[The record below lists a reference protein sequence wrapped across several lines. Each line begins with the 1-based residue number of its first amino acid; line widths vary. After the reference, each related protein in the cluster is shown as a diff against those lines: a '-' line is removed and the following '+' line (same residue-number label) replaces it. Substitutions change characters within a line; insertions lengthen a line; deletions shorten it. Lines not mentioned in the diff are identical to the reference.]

1 MHSLLIG
8 GPKFGH
14 KCWFS
19 FVRLVWYV
27 WRTGFFA
34 FEFSGINL
42 SELFVLTCD
51 MGMHIVRIY
60 QLWYHTSHL
69 YLEKYPTG
77 QPPLF
82 AAPADA
88 PAVEARSVAAC
99 LTASAGTMLESKV
112 GICLQAQC
120 FAGCLTAS
128 VGTMMESKAGICLQA
143 ACVCSA
149 AQMYYGACVST
160 MVQGSLLSLCGSY
173 PALLFMEALR
183 ARMLKVPFWRK
194 LIVDLIGQEHLE
206 ALEEHA
212 MVREPPSSAPSKAAV
227 LKGSANS
234 RMRPGSSRAVREKDL
249 EESDLPECVLCLDSI
264 ATSRMSQCKHFVACG
279 GCGPLL
285 HGATSCPMCRTPGT
299 LVQDVRSRSDMCTC
313 CQDRAACW
321 VMSNCEHWVACRNC
335 RCRLVY
341 HELRRRK
348 VAGVPSSA
356 QRVPTELLVSTEL
369 PCPLCRVEGSL
380 VKCM

>member
-1 MHSLLIG
+1 
-8 GPKFGH
+8 
-14 KCWFS
+14 
-19 FVRLVWYV
+19 
-27 WRTGFFA
+27 
-34 FEFSGINL
+34 
-42 SELFVLTCD
+42 
-51 MGMHIVRIY
+51 MGMHIVRVY

-77 QPPLF
+77 QTPLD

-88 PAVEARSVAAC
+88 PAVEARSFAAC

-112 GICLQAQC
+112 CLQAHS

-128 VGTMMESKAGICLQA
+128 VGTMLESKVGICLQA
-143 ACVCSA
+143 ACLYSA
-149 AQMYYGACVST
+149 VQMYHGACISIL
-160 MVQGSLLSLCGSY
+160 VQGSLLTLCLSY
-173 PALLFMEALR
+173 PALLCLTALHR
-183 ARMLKVPFWRK
+183 RLLKGPFWRK
-194 LIVDLIGQEHLE
+194 LIVDLIGQEHLD
-206 ALEEHA
+206 ALEAHA
-212 MVREPPSSAPSKAAV
+212 MVREPPVPAPSRAAA

-234 RMRPGSSRAVREKDL
+234 RTSPGSSRAVREQDL

-264 ATSRMSQCKHFVACG
+264 ATRRMSQCKHFVACG
-279 GCGPLL
+279 SCGPLL

-299 LVQDVRSRSDMCTC
+299 LVQDVRSRRNMCTC

-321 VMSNCEHWVACRNC
+321 VMSKCEHWVACRNC

-356 QRVPTELLVSTEL
+356 QRMPTELLVSTEL

-380 VKCM
+380 VKCV